1 MLHGC
6 TIGDNSL
13 IGMGAILLN
22 GSKIGTNC
30 LVGAGAL
37 VPEGKEF
44 PDNSLIVGAPAR
56 VVRPVDEETVKMI
69 AFGADIYVKRSQ
81 AICGSNSEKNRV
93 RKYMKYLVVAAVAA
107 FASLTVTPAYAQNRF
122 KDCAGQ
128 WNAMKEAKQ
137 TEGKNYRAFQKE
149 CLSRQARPR
158 VNFPRRRVRTT
169 SRPASRR
176 RSGRPKRNP
185 THRRPAK
192 QKKTSPAKEAAT
204 VRRRECSAEWKA
216 DKAAGKIADGMKWP
230 QYYSACNARKKGTA
244 V

>member
-1 MLHGC
+1 
-6 TIGDNSL
+6 
-13 IGMGAILLN
+13 
-22 GSKIGTNC
+22 
-30 LVGAGAL
+30 
-37 VPEGKEF
+37 
-44 PDNSLIVGAPAR
+44 
-56 VVRPVDEETVKMI
+56 
-69 AFGADIYVKRSQ
+69 
-81 AICGSNSEKNRV
+81 
-93 RKYMKYLVVAAVAA
+93 MKYLVVAAVAA

-149 CLSRQARPR
+149 CLSKASKASSELSKEAGADDIKSAKPKKK
-158 VNFPRRRVRTT
+158 RTAKAK
-169 SRPASRR
+169 SDASTA
-176 RSGRPKRNP
+176 SE
-185 THRRPAK
+185 A
-192 QKKTSPAKEAAT
+192 KKTSPAKEAAT